1 MTGDQTLFATLQRLQ
16 DAAVPC
22 ALVTVVRC
30 ETPTSARPGQKA
42 VVTAEGIEAGWIG
55 GGCAQPAVLR
65 AVAEALGDGQPQLI
79 RVSPRREQAT
89 VEGLR
94 DFHTGCASGGTLDL
108 FVDPLLPAPAL
119 RLYGATPAARH
130 LATTAAGVGF
140 AVQAV
145 APQTT
150 PEDFAWP
157 ARHAAD
163 WRAGADWPTP
173 RFAVV
178 ATQGRGDRPALEAAL
193 ASGAE
198 RIGFIASHRKFARL
212 REQLAGRGHEALR
225 LDAIKAPAGLDLG
238 AHTPEEIAITVLAE
252 LIAWRRGGTVDSAS
266 APEVHQPAAAAANS
280 RGAGST
286 GCCGGG

>member
-65 AVAEALGDGQPQLI
+65 TVAEALEDGQPQLI
-79 RVSPRREQAT
+79 RVSPRRAQGA
-89 VEGLR
+89 VAGLR

-108 FVDPLLPAPAL
+108 FVDPVLPAPPL
-119 RLYGATPAARH
+119 RVYGASPAARH
-130 LATTAAGVGF
+130 LAVTAAGVGF
-140 AVQAV
+140 AVQVV
-145 APQTT
+145 APDTT
-150 PEDFAWP
+150 AEAFAG
-157 ARHAAD
+157 AVRHADD
-163 WRAGADWPTP
+163 WRAGEDWPAP

-198 RIGFIASHRKFARL
+198 RIGFIASRRKFARL
-212 REQLAGRGHEALR
+212 REQLAGRGHESSR
-225 LDAIKAPAGLDLG
+225 LDTIKAPAGLDLG
-238 AHTPEEIAITVLAE
+238 ARTPEEIAITVLAE
-252 LIAWRRGGTVDSAS
+252 LIAWRRGRSADR
-266 APEVHQPAAAAANS
+266 APQDAQPAAAPAS
-280 RGAGST
+280 AGS
-286 GCCGGG
+286 GSCCGS

>member
-1 MTGDQTLFATLQRLQ
+1 MTGEQTLFATLQRLQ

-65 AVAEALGDGQPQLI
+65 TVAEALEDGQPQLI
-79 RVSPRREQAT
+79 RVSPRREQGA

-108 FVDPLLPAPAL
+108 FVDPVLPAPAL
-119 RLYGATPAARH
+119 RVYGASPAARH
-130 LATTAAGVGF
+130 LAVTAAGVGF

-145 APQTT
+145 APDTT
-150 PEDFAWP
+150 AEAFAG
-157 ARHAAD
+157 AVRHADD
-163 WRAGADWPTP
+163 WRAGEDWPAP

-198 RIGFIASHRKFARL
+198 RIGFIASRRKFARL
-212 REQLAGRGHEALR
+212 REQLAERGHHAAR

-238 AHTPEEIAITVLAE
+238 ARTPEEIAITVLAE
-252 LIAWRRGGTVDSAS
+252 LIAWRRGGAVDSGQ
-266 APEVHQPAAAAANS
+266 APAVPQPAATP
-280 RGAGST
+280 GARAGASSA